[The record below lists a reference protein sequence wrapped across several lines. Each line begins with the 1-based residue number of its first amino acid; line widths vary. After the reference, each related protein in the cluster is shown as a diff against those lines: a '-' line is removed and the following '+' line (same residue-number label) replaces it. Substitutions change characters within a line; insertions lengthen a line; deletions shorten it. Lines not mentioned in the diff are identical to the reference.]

1 MRRYVLVGSLGA
13 LLCASCGT
21 KEDEG
26 SDDSWG
32 GSDPHLRVTGTVDG
46 KSVDF
51 ELEGEAAASVTN
63 LGCQREY
70 VMPGPL
76 ERAAARHTELELSAL
91 VEVEGEIGS
100 IQFEFKRHD
109 LSADP
114 MGTAIRVVP
123 RVDGETPATDA
134 MWIDFE
140 MNNAADERL
149 LEISA
154 ESGTFNLR
162 EWTGEPEADSPV
174 IPDGGTVGATATA
187 VFGVGN
193 ELQVS
198 FTANCVASEVDP
210 Q

>member
-1 MRRYVLVGSLGA
+1 
-13 LLCASCGT
+13 
-21 KEDEG
+21 
-26 SDDSWG
+26 
-32 GSDPHLRVTGTVDG
+32 VTGTVEG
-46 KSVDF
+46 QSVDF
-51 ELEGEAAASVTN
+51 ALEGESAASVTN

-76 ERAAARHTELELSAL
+76 ARAEARHIEVELSAL
-91 VEVEGEIGS
+91 VEVEGEMGS

-123 RVDGETPATDA
+123 RVDGETPAADA

-149 LEISA
+149 LETSA
-154 ESGTFNLR
+154 ESGTFTLR
-162 EWTGEPEADSPV
+162 EWAGEPEADSPV
-174 IPDGGTVGATATA
+174 IPDGGTVGATVTA
-187 VFGVGN
+187 VFGVGD
-193 ELQVS
+193 ELQIS

-210 Q
+210 L